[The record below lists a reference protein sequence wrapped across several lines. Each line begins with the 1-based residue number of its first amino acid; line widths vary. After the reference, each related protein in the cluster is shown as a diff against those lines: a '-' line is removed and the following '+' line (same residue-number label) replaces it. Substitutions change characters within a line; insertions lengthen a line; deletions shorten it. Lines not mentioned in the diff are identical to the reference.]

1 MSQAVTFLFEC
12 LKQRGLSMTNNEQLD
27 ILYKLKKEVEKSKN
41 STLIHT
47 INQVIK
53 KVYLNQYTASFV
65 GHFSAGKSTLIN
77 LLLEQDILPSSPVP
91 TTSNTAIVSVADKQ
105 EIIANL
111 ENQQYTKL
119 KTYDEVKKMNRLNV
133 DVESVEINFPSSKFK
148 NGFTLQD
155 TPGVDSNVATH
166 QSTTEQFMYTSNIL
180 FYTVDYNH
188 VQSALNFQFIKRMND
203 VGIPV
208 IFIINQIDKHNE
220 DEITFETFKQR
231 VNKSI
236 EDWDIKLTDIFYVT
250 KFDHPENEL
259 SRLSQYLVEKDNYRE
274 PIENYVNRTVKFI
287 TEAQLGYI
295 QNELQYILEQLNIN
309 EDEFEQAYAKFQQN
323 QAVSEEARL
332 LNNPDQLLSFLK
344 QKRKDILDNAYIM
357 THDMRED
364 IRHYL
369 ESMSDDFKVGG
380 LLNKKKKKQEE
391 QEARLQNVVSKLQD
405 KVNQQIRQPL
415 REDMSFLTRFIN
427 SSEVNRDVLNQHYEI
442 DSSLFSNLY
451 QPQTSISNTYVLTFS
466 DEVLK
471 AITNFVEKQ
480 SNPLFNQA
488 IDHTQA
494 QGLTEET
501 NDDLQIY
508 EHYIE
513 LQNLKE
519 SLTTKNYQHYYI
531 HMDDS
536 LDKLIGRT
544 EANYIVESN
553 DQVLEKEE
561 KASDENSNERNT
573 KKVNIQEALNI
584 IEPVPLFDRTKN
596 DIKDTLER
604 LENKLVKIGVFG
616 TFSAGKSSLINALL
630 GGQYLVSSPNPTTAA
645 TTELS
650 YGEDSQITLKT
661 EEQLLNELNQLIEYH
676 NVSFESLEAF
686 VQSDV
691 QQLKNK
697 LEKNQLA
704 FVSAAHKHF
713 SMYKD
718 MLDEGVKHTI
728 SQEEIKKWS
737 AEDEFATF
745 VKTVHIN
752 LPLEWLKG
760 KIIVDSLGL
769 HSNNQR
775 HTNETE
781 QILTSSDLILYVSYF
796 NHSFTDNDKNFIEHM
811 KEMNQLNENQAFKM
825 VINAVDLAENSD
837 DLAAVKHYVKDALT
851 QVNLKSDIFGVSS
864 RQALR
869 GNDEGIN
876 QLRHS
881 IDQFV
886 EVDSNIILEQQ
897 MVKQLEQINISF
909 EEMIHDYKTNQS
921 HIEQRQQQLKKY
933 QNEQR
938 LPNQLLFTTEQ
949 HTNNEVEDQIYH
961 LNGRL
966 KLQLLD
972 DVKSIYNSQM
982 TQNSDFNDEKKVS
995 SKAFLDQIHQ
1005 RLYLEQSLLV
1015 ERIKKYY
1022 NRQLSEQVAPTIQ
1035 KLNQLHVFINTDFS
1049 IMPNFTEK
1057 AFLRV
1062 DLNDMINALPK
1073 QLTKRRILNP
1083 NTQRELQELIS
1094 SNTLELLQN
1103 QISEF
1108 RQALIQYVASMNK
1121 EAEEKLAQIEDAI
1134 QDQID
1139 ELLSFNLDNTLIEQ
1153 LRIANQKLNALL
1165 K

>member
-1 MSQAVTFLFEC
+1 
-12 LKQRGLSMTNNEQLD
+12 MTNNEQLD

-427 SSEVNRDVLNQHYEI
+427 SSEVNHDVLNQHYEI

-691 QQLKNK
+691 QQLKKK

-982 TQNSDFNDEKKVS
+982 TQNSDFNDEKKIS

-1121 EAEEKLAQIEDAI
+1121 EAEEKLAQIEDEI

>member
-1 MSQAVTFLFEC
+1 
-12 LKQRGLSMTNNEQLD
+12 MTNNEQLD

-323 QAVSEEARL
+323 QAVNEEARL

-427 SSEVNRDVLNQHYEI
+427 SSEVNHDVLNQHYEI

-536 LDKLIGRT
+536 LDKVIGRT

-982 TQNSDFNDEKKVS
+982 TQNSDFNDEKKIS

-1121 EAEEKLAQIEDAI
+1121 EAEEKLAQIEDEI

>member
-427 SSEVNRDVLNQHYEI
+427 SSEVNHDVLNQHYEI

-982 TQNSDFNDEKKVS
+982 TQNSDFNDEKKIS

-1073 QLTKRRILNP
+1073 HLTKRRILNP

>member
-1 MSQAVTFLFEC
+1 MA
-12 LKQRGLSMTNNEQLD
+12 NNEQLD

-41 STLIHT
+41 STLVHT

-91 TTSNTAIVSVADKQ
+91 TTSNTAIVSVSDKQ
-105 EIIANL
+105 GIIANL
-111 ENQQYTKL
+111 ENQQYSKL

-133 DVESVEINFPSSKFK
+133 DVESVEINFPSTKFK

-208 IFIINQIDKHNE
+208 IFIINQIDKHND
-220 DEITFETFKQR
+220 DEITFETFKER

-236 EDWDIKLTDIFYVT
+236 EDWEINLTDIFYVS

-259 SRLSQYLVEKDNYRE
+259 SRLSQYLVEKDNNRE
-274 PIENYVNRTVKFI
+274 AIEDYVNRTVKFI

-295 QNELQYILEQLNIN
+295 QNELQDILEQLNIN
-309 EDEFEQAYAKFQQN
+309 EDEFEHAYAKFQQN

-344 QKRKDILDNAYIM
+344 QKRKDVLDNAYIM
-357 THDMRED
+357 THDMREE
-364 IRHYL
+364 IRQYL

-380 LLNKKKKKQEE
+380 FLNKKKKKQEE
-391 QEARLQNVVSKLQD
+391 QEARLQNVVTKLQD
-405 KVNQQIRQPL
+405 KMNQQIRQPL

-427 SSEVNRDVLNQHYEI
+427 NSEVNHDILNQHYDI
-442 DSSLFSNLY
+442 DSSLISNLY

-466 DEVLK
+466 DDVLK
-471 AITNFVEKQ
+471 AIRNDVEKQ
-480 SNPLFNQA
+480 SNPLFDKA
-488 IDHTQA
+488 IKYTQA
-494 QGLTEET
+494 QDLTEET
-501 NDDLQIY
+501 TDNLQIY
-508 EHYIE
+508 EHYLE
-513 LQNLKE
+513 LQNLKS
-519 SLTTKNYQHYYI
+519 SLTTKNYLHYYI
-531 HMDDS
+531 HMEDS

-544 EANYIVESN
+544 EANY
-553 DQVLEKEE
+553 VLEDTEQVITNDE
-561 KASDENSNERNT
+561 DASNHHSNVNHINE
-573 KKVNIQEALNI
+573 VNIQAALDI
-584 IEPVPLFDRTKN
+584 INPVPLFERTKK

-604 LENKLVKIGVFG
+604 LDNKLVKIGVFG

-650 YGEDSQITLKT
+650 YGENSQITLKT

-676 NVSFESLEAF
+676 DVSFDTLDSF
-686 VQSDV
+686 IHSDI
-691 QQLKNK
+691 QRLKRK

-704 FVSAAHKHF
+704 FVSAVHKHY

-718 MLDEGVKHTI
+718 MLAEGAKHVI
-728 SQEEIKKWS
+728 SREEIKKWS

-752 LPLEWLKG
+752 FPIEWLKG

-796 NHSFTDNDKNFIEHM
+796 NHSFTDNDKHFIEHM

-825 VINAVDLAENSD
+825 VINAVDLAESSD
-837 DLAAVKHYVKDALT
+837 DLNAVKHYVKDALT

-864 RQALR
+864 RQALKQS
-869 GNDEGIN
+869 DEGID
-876 QLRHS
+876 QLRKS

-886 EVDSNIILEQQ
+886 EIDSNRILEQQ
-897 MVKQLEQINISF
+897 MVKQLEQINLSF
-909 EEMIHDYKTNQS
+909 EEMIYDYQTNQS
-921 HIEQRQQQLKKY
+921 HIEQRQQQLKHY
-933 QNEQR
+933 QNKQR
-938 LPNQLLFTTEQ
+938 LSNQLLMTTEQ

-972 DVKSIYNSQM
+972 DVKRVYNSQM
-982 TQNSDFNDEKKVS
+982 TQNSDFNDEKKIS
-995 SKAFLDQIHQ
+995 SKTFLDQIHQ

-1022 NRQLSEQVAPTIQ
+1022 NHQLSDQVAPILQ
-1035 KLNQLHVFINTDFS
+1035 KLNQLHVFINPEFNVS
-1049 IMPNFTEK
+1049 PEFTEK
-1057 AFLRV
+1057 AFLRI
-1062 DLNDMINALPK
+1062 DLNDMLAALPK

-1083 NTQRELQELIS
+1083 NTQRALQEQIS
-1094 SNTLELLQN
+1094 ISTLELLQN
-1103 QISEF
+1103 QMSEF
-1108 RQALIQYVASMNK
+1108 RQALIQFVASMN
-1121 EAEEKLAQIEDAI
+1121 EETEDKFAQLEGAI
-1134 QDQID
+1134 QSQID
-1139 ELLSFNLDNTLIEQ
+1139 ELVSFNLDNTLIEQ
-1153 LRIANQKLNALL
+1153 LQTAHQKLNALL

>member
-1 MSQAVTFLFEC
+1 MA
-12 LKQRGLSMTNNEQLD
+12 NNEQLD

-119 KTYDEVKKMNRLNV
+119 ITYDEVKKMNRLNV

-155 TPGVDSNVATH
+155 TPGVDSNVTTH

-259 SRLSQYLVEKDNYRE
+259 SRLSQYLIQNDNYRE
-274 PIENYVNRTVKFI
+274 PIEDYVNRTVKFI

-295 QNELQYILEQLNIN
+295 QNELQDILEQLNIN

-380 LLNKKKKKQEE
+380 FLNKKKKKKEE

-427 SSEVNRDVLNQHYEI
+427 NSEVNHDVLNQHYEI
-442 DSSLFSNLY
+442 DSSLISNLY

-544 EANYIVESN
+544 EANYILENN
-553 DQVLEKEE
+553 DQVLEKDES
-561 KASDENSNERNT
+561 ASDENLNERNT

-691 QQLKNK
+691 PQLKNK
-697 LEKNQLA
+697 LEKKQLA
-704 FVSAAHKHF
+704 FVSAVHKHF
-713 SMYKD
+713 SIYKD
-718 MLDEGVKHTI
+718 MLDEGMKHTI

-864 RQALR
+864 RKALR

-921 HIEQRQQQLKKY
+921 HIEQRQHQLKKY

-972 DVKSIYNSQM
+972 DVKSIFNSQM
-982 TQNSDFNDEKKVS
+982 TQNSDFNDEKKIS

-1035 KLNQLHVFINTDFS
+1035 KLNQLHVFINSDFS

-1083 NTQRELQELIS
+1083 NTQRELQEQIS

-1121 EAEEKLAQIEDAI
+1121 ETEEKFAQIEDAI

>member
-1 MSQAVTFLFEC
+1 
-12 LKQRGLSMTNNEQLD
+12 MTNNEQLD

-442 DSSLFSNLY
+442 DSSLISNLY

-471 AITNFVEKQ
+471 AITNYVEKQ

-921 HIEQRQQQLKKY
+921 HIEQHQQQLKKY

>member
-1 MSQAVTFLFEC
+1 
-12 LKQRGLSMTNNEQLD
+12 MTNNEQLD

-344 QKRKDILDNAYIM
+344 QKRKNILDNAYIM

-442 DSSLFSNLY
+442 DSSLISNLY

>member
-1 MSQAVTFLFEC
+1 
-12 LKQRGLSMTNNEQLD
+12 MTNNEQLD

-427 SSEVNRDVLNQHYEI
+427 SSEVNHDVLNQHYEI

-775 HTNETE
+775 HTNEIE

-982 TQNSDFNDEKKVS
+982 TQNSDFNDEKKIS

-1121 EAEEKLAQIEDAI
+1121 EAEEKLAQIEDEI

>member
-1 MSQAVTFLFEC
+1 MA
-12 LKQRGLSMTNNEQLD
+12 NNEQLD

-41 STLIHT
+41 STLVHT

-91 TTSNTAIVSVADKQ
+91 TTSNTAIVSVSDKQ
-105 EIIANL
+105 GIIANL
-111 ENQQYTKL
+111 ENQQYSKL

-133 DVESVEINFPSSKFK
+133 DVESVEINFPSTKFK

-188 VQSALNFQFIKRMND
+188 VQSVLNFQFIKRMND

-220 DEITFETFKQR
+220 DEITFETFKER

-236 EDWDIKLTDIFYVT
+236 EDWEINLTDIFYVS

-259 SRLSQYLVEKDNYRE
+259 SRLSQYLVEKDNNRE
-274 PIENYVNRTVKFI
+274 AIEDYVNRTVKFI

-295 QNELQYILEQLNIN
+295 QNELQDILEQLNIN

-344 QKRKDILDNAYIM
+344 QKRKDVLDNAYIM
-357 THDMRED
+357 THDMREE
-364 IRHYL
+364 IRQYL

-380 LLNKKKKKQEE
+380 FLNKKKKKQEE
-391 QEARLQNVVSKLQD
+391 QKARLQNVVTKLQD
-405 KVNQQIRQPL
+405 KMNQQIRQPL

-427 SSEVNRDVLNQHYEI
+427 NSEVNHDILNQHYDI
-442 DSSLFSNLY
+442 DSSLISNLY

-466 DEVLK
+466 DDVLK
-471 AITNFVEKQ
+471 AIRNDVEKQ
-480 SNPLFNQA
+480 SNPLFDKA
-488 IDHTQA
+488 IKYTQA
-494 QGLTEET
+494 QDLTEET
-501 NDDLQIY
+501 TDDLQIY
-508 EHYIE
+508 EHYLE
-513 LQNLKE
+513 LQNLKS
-519 SLTTKNYQHYYI
+519 SLTTKNYLHYYI
-531 HMDDS
+531 HMEDS

-544 EANYIVESN
+544 EANY
-553 DQVLEKEE
+553 VLEDTEQVITNDE
-561 KASDENSNERNT
+561 DASNHHSNVNHINE
-573 KKVNIQEALNI
+573 VNIQAALDI
-584 IEPVPLFDRTKN
+584 INPVPLFERTKK

-604 LENKLVKIGVFG
+604 LDNKLVKIGVFG

-650 YGEDSQITLKT
+650 YGENSQITLKT

-676 NVSFESLEAF
+676 DVSFETLDSF
-686 VQSDV
+686 IHSDI
-691 QQLKNK
+691 QRLKRK

-704 FVSAAHKHF
+704 FVSAVHKHY

-718 MLDEGVKHTI
+718 MLAEGAKHVI
-728 SQEEIKKWS
+728 SREEIKKWS

-752 LPLEWLKG
+752 LPIEWLKG

-796 NHSFTDNDKNFIEHM
+796 NHSFTDNDKHFIEHM

-825 VINAVDLAENSD
+825 VINAVDLAESSD
-837 DLAAVKHYVKDALT
+837 DLNAVKHYVKDALT

-864 RQALR
+864 RQALKQS
-869 GNDEGIN
+869 DEGID
-876 QLRHS
+876 QLRQS

-886 EVDSNIILEQQ
+886 AIDSNRILEQQ
-897 MVKQLEQINISF
+897 MVKQLEQINLSF
-909 EEMIHDYKTNQS
+909 EEMIHDYQTNQS
-921 HIEQRQQQLKKY
+921 HIEQRQQQLKQY
-933 QNEQR
+933 QNKQR
-938 LPNQLLFTTEQ
+938 LSNQLLMTTEQ

-972 DVKSIYNSQM
+972 DVKRVYNSQM
-982 TQNSDFNDEKKVS
+982 TQNSDFNDEKKIS
-995 SKAFLDQIHQ
+995 SKTFLDQIHQ

-1022 NRQLSEQVAPTIQ
+1022 NHQLSDQVAPILQ
-1035 KLNQLHVFINTDFS
+1035 KLNQLHVFINPEFNVT
-1049 IMPNFTEK
+1049 PEFTEK
-1057 AFLRV
+1057 AFLRI
-1062 DLNDMINALPK
+1062 DLNDMLAALPK

-1083 NTQRELQELIS
+1083 NTQRALQEQIS
-1094 SNTLELLQN
+1094 ISTLELLQN
-1103 QISEF
+1103 QMSEF
-1108 RQALIQYVASMNK
+1108 RQALIQFVASMNE
-1121 EAEEKLAQIEDAI
+1121 EAEDKFAQIEGAI
-1134 QDQID
+1134 QSQID
-1139 ELLSFNLDNTLIEQ
+1139 ELVSFNLDNTLIEQ
-1153 LRIANQKLNALL
+1153 LQTAHQKLNALL

>member
-1 MSQAVTFLFEC
+1 
-12 LKQRGLSMTNNEQLD
+12 MTNNEQLD

-427 SSEVNRDVLNQHYEI
+427 SSEVNHDVLNQHYEI

-718 MLDEGVKHTI
+718 MLDEGMKHTI

-982 TQNSDFNDEKKVS
+982 TQNSDFNDEKKIS

-1121 EAEEKLAQIEDAI
+1121 EAEEKLAQIEDEI

>member
-1 MSQAVTFLFEC
+1 
-12 LKQRGLSMTNNEQLD
+12 MTNNEQLD

-323 QAVSEEARL
+323 QVVSEEARL

-427 SSEVNRDVLNQHYEI
+427 SSEVNHDVLNQHYEI

-982 TQNSDFNDEKKVS
+982 TQNSDFNDEKKIS

-1121 EAEEKLAQIEDAI
+1121 EAEEKLAQIEDEI

>member
-1 MSQAVTFLFEC
+1 
-12 LKQRGLSMTNNEQLD
+12 MTNNEQLD

-427 SSEVNRDVLNQHYEI
+427 SSEVNHDVLNQHYEI

-982 TQNSDFNDEKKVS
+982 TQNSDFNDEKKIS

-1121 EAEEKLAQIEDAI
+1121 EAEEKLAQIEDEI

>member
-1 MSQAVTFLFEC
+1 
-12 LKQRGLSMTNNEQLD
+12 MTNNEQLD

-442 DSSLFSNLY
+442 DSSLISNLY

-1121 EAEEKLAQIEDAI
+1121 EAEEKLAQIEDEI

>member
-1 MSQAVTFLFEC
+1 
-12 LKQRGLSMTNNEQLD
+12 MTNNEQLD

-427 SSEVNRDVLNQHYEI
+427 SSEVNHDVLNQHYEI

-519 SLTTKNYQHYYI
+519 SLTTKKYQHYYI

-982 TQNSDFNDEKKVS
+982 TQNSDFNDEKKIS

-1121 EAEEKLAQIEDAI
+1121 EAEEKLAQIEDEI

>member
-1 MSQAVTFLFEC
+1 
-12 LKQRGLSMTNNEQLD
+12 MTNNEQLD

-427 SSEVNRDVLNQHYEI
+427 SSEVNHDVLNQHYEI

-897 MVKQLEQINISF
+897 MVKQFEQINISF

-982 TQNSDFNDEKKVS
+982 TQNSDFNDEKKIS

-1121 EAEEKLAQIEDAI
+1121 EAEEKLAQIEDEI

>member
-1 MSQAVTFLFEC
+1 
-12 LKQRGLSMTNNEQLD
+12 MTNNEQLD

-427 SSEVNRDVLNQHYEI
+427 SSEVNRDVSNQHYEI
-442 DSSLFSNLY
+442 DSSLISNLY

>member
-1 MSQAVTFLFEC
+1 
-12 LKQRGLSMTNNEQLD
+12 MTNNEQLD

-427 SSEVNRDVLNQHYEI
+427 SSEVNHDVLNQHYEI

-933 QNEQR
+933 RNEQR

-982 TQNSDFNDEKKVS
+982 TQNSDFNDEKKIS

-1073 QLTKRRILNP
+1073 HLTKRRILNP

>member
-1 MSQAVTFLFEC
+1 
-12 LKQRGLSMTNNEQLD
+12 MTNNEQLD

-427 SSEVNRDVLNQHYEI
+427 SSEVNHDVLNQHYEI

-825 VINAVDLAENSD
+825 VINAVDLSENSD

-982 TQNSDFNDEKKVS
+982 TQNSDFNDEKKIS

-1073 QLTKRRILNP
+1073 HLTKRRILNP

>member
-1 MSQAVTFLFEC
+1 
-12 LKQRGLSMTNNEQLD
+12 MTNNEQLD

-380 LLNKKKKKQEE
+380 LLNKKKKKQEK

-427 SSEVNRDVLNQHYEI
+427 SSEVNHDVLNQHYEI

-982 TQNSDFNDEKKVS
+982 TQNSDFNDEKKIS

-1121 EAEEKLAQIEDAI
+1121 EAEEKLAQIEDEI

>member
-1 MSQAVTFLFEC
+1 
-12 LKQRGLSMTNNEQLD
+12 MTNNEQLD

-442 DSSLFSNLY
+442 DSSLISNLY

-886 EVDSNIILEQQ
+886 EVDSNIILVQQ

-921 HIEQRQQQLKKY
+921 HIEQHQQQLKKY

>member
-12 LKQRGLSMTNNEQLD
+12 LKQRGLSMANNEQLD

-380 LLNKKKKKQEE
+380 FLNKKKKKQEE

-427 SSEVNRDVLNQHYEI
+427 NSEVNHDVLNQHYEI

-488 IDHTQA
+488 INHTQA

-949 HTNNEVEDQIYH
+949 RTNNEVEDQIYH

-982 TQNSDFNDEKKVS
+982 TQNSDFNDEKKIS

-1035 KLNQLHVFINTDFS
+1035 KLNQLHVFINSDFS

-1083 NTQRELQELIS
+1083 NTQRELQEQIS

-1108 RQALIQYVASMNK
+1108 RQALIQYVAWMNK
-1121 EAEEKLAQIEDAI
+1121 EAEEKFAQIEDAI

>member
-1 MSQAVTFLFEC
+1 MA
-12 LKQRGLSMTNNEQLD
+12 NNEQLD

-41 STLIHT
+41 STLVHT

-91 TTSNTAIVSVADKQ
+91 TTSNTAIVSVSDKQ
-105 EIIANL
+105 GIIANL
-111 ENQQYTKL
+111 ENQQYSKL

-133 DVESVEINFPSSKFK
+133 DVESVEINFPSTKFK

-220 DEITFETFKQR
+220 DEITFETFKER

-236 EDWDIKLTDIFYVT
+236 EDWEINLTDIFYVS

-259 SRLSQYLVEKDNYRE
+259 SRLSQYLIEKDNNRE
-274 PIENYVNRTVKFI
+274 AIEDYVNRTVKFI

-295 QNELQYILEQLNIN
+295 QNERQDILEQLNIN
-309 EDEFEQAYAKFQQN
+309 EDELEQAYAKFQQN

-344 QKRKDILDNAYIM
+344 QKRKDVLDNAYIM
-357 THDMRED
+357 THDMREE
-364 IRHYL
+364 IRQYL

-380 LLNKKKKKQEE
+380 FLNKKKKKQEE
-391 QEARLQNVVSKLQD
+391 QEARLQNVVTKLQD
-405 KVNQQIRQPL
+405 KMNQQIRQPL

-427 SSEVNRDVLNQHYEI
+427 NSEVNHDILNQHYDI
-442 DSSLFSNLY
+442 DSSLISNLY
-451 QPQTSISNTYVLTFS
+451 QPQTSISNTYILTFS
-466 DEVLK
+466 DDVLK
-471 AITNFVEKQ
+471 AIRNDVEKQ
-480 SNPLFNQA
+480 SNPLFDKA
-488 IDHTQA
+488 IKYTQA
-494 QGLTEET
+494 QDLTEET
-501 NDDLQIY
+501 TDDLQIY
-508 EHYIE
+508 EHYLE
-513 LQNLKE
+513 LQNLKS
-519 SLTTKNYQHYYI
+519 SLTTKNYLHYYI
-531 HMDDS
+531 HMEDS

-544 EANYIVESN
+544 EANY
-553 DQVLEKEE
+553 VLEDTEQATINDE
-561 KASDENSNERNT
+561 DASNHHSNVNNINE
-573 KKVNIQEALNI
+573 VNIQAALDI
-584 IEPVPLFDRTKN
+584 INPVPLFERTKK

-604 LENKLVKIGVFG
+604 LDNKLVKIGVFG

-650 YGEDSQITLKT
+650 YGENSQITLKT
-661 EEQLLNELNQLIEYH
+661 EEQLLSELNQLIEYH
-676 NVSFESLEAF
+676 DVSFDTLDSF
-686 VQSDV
+686 INSDI
-691 QQLKNK
+691 QRLKRK

-704 FVSAAHKHF
+704 FVSAVHKHY

-718 MLDEGVKHTI
+718 MLEEGAKHVI
-728 SQEEIKKWS
+728 SREEIKKWS
-737 AEDEFATF
+737 AEDEFASF

-752 LPLEWLKG
+752 LPIEWLKG

-796 NHSFTDNDKNFIEHM
+796 NHSFTDNDKHFIEHM

-825 VINAVDLAENSD
+825 VINAVDLAESTD
-837 DLAAVKHYVKDALT
+837 DLNAVKHYVKDALT

-864 RQALR
+864 RQALKQS
-869 GNDEGIN
+869 DEGIN
-876 QLRHS
+876 QLRQS

-886 EVDSNIILEQQ
+886 EIDSNRILEQQ
-897 MVKQLEQINISF
+897 MVKQLEQINLSF
-909 EEMIHDYKTNQS
+909 KEMINDYQTNQS
-921 HIEQRQQQLKKY
+921 HIEQRQQQLKQY
-933 QNEQR
+933 QNKQR
-938 LPNQLLFTTEQ
+938 LSNQLLMTTEQ

-972 DVKSIYNSQM
+972 DVKSVYNSQM
-982 TQNSDFNDEKKVS
+982 TQNSDFNDEKKIS
-995 SKAFLDQIHQ
+995 SKTFLNQIHQ

-1022 NRQLSEQVAPTIQ
+1022 NHQLSDQVAPILQ
-1035 KLNQLHVFINTDFS
+1035 KLNQLHVFINPEFNVT
-1049 IMPNFTEK
+1049 PEFTEK
-1057 AFLRV
+1057 AFLRI
-1062 DLNDMINALPK
+1062 DLNDMLAALPK

-1083 NTQRELQELIS
+1083 NTQRALQEQIS
-1094 SNTLELLQN
+1094 ISTLELLQN
-1103 QISEF
+1103 QMSEF
-1108 RQALIQYVASMNK
+1108 RQALIQFVASMNE
-1121 EAEEKLAQIEDAI
+1121 EAEDKFAQLEGAI
-1134 QDQID
+1134 QSQID
-1139 ELLSFNLDNTLIEQ
+1139 ELVSFNLDNTLIEQ
-1153 LRIANQKLNALL
+1153 LQTAHQKLNALL

>member
-1 MSQAVTFLFEC
+1 MA
-12 LKQRGLSMTNNEQLD
+12 NNEQLD

-155 TPGVDSNVATH
+155 TPGVDSNVITH

-259 SRLSQYLVEKDNYRE
+259 SRLSQYLIQNDNYRE
-274 PIENYVNRTVKFI
+274 PIEDYVNRTVKFI

-295 QNELQYILEQLNIN
+295 QNELQDILEQLNIN

-380 LLNKKKKKQEE
+380 FLNKKKKKQEE

-427 SSEVNRDVLNQHYEI
+427 NSEVNHDVLNQHYEI
-442 DSSLFSNLY
+442 DSSLISNLY

-544 EANYIVESN
+544 EANYILENN
-553 DQVLEKEE
+553 DQVLEKDES
-561 KASDENSNERNT
+561 ASDENLNERNT

-691 QQLKNK
+691 PQLKNK
-697 LEKNQLA
+697 LEKKQLA
-704 FVSAAHKHF
+704 FVSAVHKHF
-713 SMYKD
+713 SIYKD
-718 MLDEGVKHTI
+718 MLDEGMKHTI

-864 RQALR
+864 RKALR

-876 QLRHS
+876 QLRHT

-921 HIEQRQQQLKKY
+921 HIEQRQHQLKKY

-972 DVKSIYNSQM
+972 DVKSIFNSQM
-982 TQNSDFNDEKKVS
+982 TQNSDFNDEKKIS

-1035 KLNQLHVFINTDFS
+1035 KLNQLHVFINSDFS

-1083 NTQRELQELIS
+1083 NTQRELQEQIS

-1121 EAEEKLAQIEDAI
+1121 ETEEKFAQIEDAI